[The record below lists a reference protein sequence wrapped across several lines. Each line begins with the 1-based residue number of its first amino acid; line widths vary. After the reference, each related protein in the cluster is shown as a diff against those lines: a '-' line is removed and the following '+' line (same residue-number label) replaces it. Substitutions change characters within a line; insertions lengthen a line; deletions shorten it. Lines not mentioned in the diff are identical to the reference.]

1 MKKEYTIRITDWQYD
16 IIHNALSNQYDTYM
30 VKEQEDK
37 AEDVYKTMWKIVNQ
51 ARKQEEE

>member
-16 IIHNALSNQYDTYM
+16 IIHNALRNQYDTYM

-51 ARKQEEE
+51 ARKQEE